1 MLNLLKRFFA
11 PKGPS
16 LAELLAGGAVVID
29 VRTPQEYR
37 GGHVE
42 GSRNIPLSSLSSKV
56 ASLKKQKKPIVTCC
70 ASGMRS
76 SKAAKVLRQA
86 GLDAHNGGAW
96 QTVERTRK
104 QA

>member
-1 MLNLLKRFFA
+1 MLNLLKRLFA

-16 LAELLAGGAVVID
+16 LAELLADGALVVD

-37 GGHVE
+37 SGHVK
-42 GSRNIPLSSLSSKV
+42 GSRNIPLSSLSAKT

-76 SKAAKVLRQA
+76 GKAAKLLRQA
-86 GLDAHNGGAW
+86 GLDAHNGGPW
-96 QTVERTRK
+96 QNVER
-104 QA
+104 AHP

>member
-1 MLNLLKRFFA
+1 MRNLLKRFFA

-16 LAELLAGGAVVID
+16 LAELLADGAMVVD

-56 ASLKKQKKPIVTCC
+56 ASLKKQKKTIITCC

-76 SKAAKVLRQA
+76 GKAAKMLRQS

-96 QTVERTRK
+96 QAVERAHK
-104 QA
+104 EA

>member
-16 LAELLAGGAVVID
+16 LAELLADGAVVID

-37 GGHVE
+37 GGHVA

-56 ASLKKQKKPIVTCC
+56 TSLKKQKKAIVTCC

-76 SKAAKVLRQA
+76 GKAAKMLRQA

-96 QTVERTRK
+96 QAVERAR
-104 QA
+104 Q